1 VTFPPSDSPDWTGI
15 PGALRYL
22 GSIDMSASLPG
33 DVTGTLD
40 VTPASYDGV
49 IYVVATGDPNSVVGN
64 ATVELDH
71 LPDGA
76 FTNLVGYYRT
86 GLYKPEV
93 FSAFINAAIGGTWQV
108 QANIIQTGGSDWTLY
123 VFAAPAPNSVLI
135 SPTQGPILVQG
146 VPMYPRDPDAYLTS
160 APAAATRAVV
170 TFAAVPNQRWV
181 LNQAIWTYRS
191 AAAVA
196 SAQTIRVTSAA
207 AGDRYVSVMSIPATA
222 NAIDR
227 EQIGPGV
234 GIAGTFEDNLTVD
247 FQAAGPA
254 NTFERISASA
264 WLLPPGF

>member
-1 VTFPPSDSPDWTGI
+1 MTFPPSDSPDWTGI

-49 IYVVATGDPNSVVGN
+49 IYVVATGDPNSAVGN

-76 FTNLVGYYRT
+76 FTNLVDYYRT

-93 FSAFINAAIGGTWQV
+93 FSSFINAAIGGTWQV

-123 VFAAPAPNSVLI
+123 VFAAPAPNVVQVA
-135 SPTQGPILVQG
+135 PTQGPILVQG
-146 VPMYPRDPDAYLTS
+146 VPMWARDVDSALFS
-160 APAAATRAVV
+160 APGAAIQASV
-170 TFAAVPNQRWV
+170 TFGAVANQRW
-181 LNQAIWTYRS
+181 LLSYATWTLR
-191 AAAVA
+191 ATAAVTT
-196 SAQTIRVTSAA
+196 AQTIRVNSAA
-207 AGDRYVSVMSIPATA
+207 LGGLYASALSIPAT
-222 NAIDR
+222 NGAIDR
-227 EQIGPGV
+227 ETIGPGA
-234 GIAGTFEDNLTVD
+234 GIAGFYNDALTVD

-254 NTFERISASA
+254 NTVERISAGA